1 VTRSRTVGL
10 FVVVTLV
17 FGTAF
22 PAVKT
27 GLSDIPPLLFAA
39 GRSYVA
45 AAVLLVYVGATVE
58 YRSPQSREDWQAV
71 LAGGAFLIGGSGF
84 AFVGQQFIT
93 SGVAAVIFSLSPI
106 VTALL
111 AWALL
116 PAERLVGR
124 DYLGV
129 VLGFLGVAILL
140 RPDPA
145 SLLDPAV
152 VGKALVLTGVS
163 TVAFGAVLVR
173 RSGSAMPVPALTAWS
188 MVVGATIQGTF
199 AFAVGE
205 SLASVRPTP
214 LAVVSVVYLGLFA
227 GAIGFVLYLTLMGE
241 VGALKANLV
250 TYLTPVV
257 ALVLG
262 WLLLGER
269 VEAVTLLGFAVIA
282 AGFVLLES
290 RELAAELAK
299 YRSLYR

>member
-1 VTRSRTVGL
+1 
-10 FVVVTLV
+10 
-17 FGTAF
+17 
-22 PAVKT
+22 
-27 GLSDIPPLLFAA
+27 
-39 GRSYVA
+39 
-45 AAVLLVYVGATVE
+45 
-58 YRSPQSREDWQAV
+58 
-71 LAGGAFLIGGSGF
+71 
-84 AFVGQQFIT
+84 
-93 SGVAAVIFSLSPI
+93 
-106 VTALL
+106 
-111 AWALL
+111 
-116 PAERLVGR
+116 
-124 DYLGV
+124 
-129 VLGFLGVAILL
+129 
-140 RPDPA
+140 
-145 SLLDPAV
+145 
-152 VGKALVLTGVS
+152 
-163 TVAFGAVLVR
+163 
-173 RSGSAMPVPALTAWS
+173 MPVPALTAWS